1 MDGYLKTLLTSILIN
16 YPSTHILL
24 KGIYYILLLDGS
36 FFSHFKNKKCI
47 GGAQK
52 ELFKRILKI
61 EFGHILKEY

>member
-1 MDGYLKTLLTSILIN
+1 MSYSLFILVFVKRC
-16 YPSTHILL
+16 
-24 KGIYYILLLDGS
+24 KGLYILDGS